1 MRYFP
6 VVLIF
11 VFGSFCADAQQV
23 LRGKVVMP
31 DGTPPPQHVL
41 IERVCAGGTPV
52 QEAVAGKQGEFF
64 WRAPNATQGV
74 GGTVLVRC
82 YLRAR
87 LKDMLSDY
95 LDLQDARLFANL
107 QLPTMVLRRSSDR
120 VEGPK
125 LSPAAVK
132 TWDAAVKAYRAS
144 EWANAERLAREVARA
159 APQFAAAW
167 NAVGLA
173 ANEQK
178 KFTEAREAFQK
189 AAAAD
194 PATLA
199 YKLRLAR
206 AEISLQLWADAAKT
220 AEAVIQ
226 ADDTHQLPEAE
237 LNLGIARYMLNDAEA
252 ARTHWERYLERT
264 PSGTNADLIR
274 LKLDEMRRGTTRPIT
289 TEEISGTEPEPEFT
303 AGVEASVPGGR
314 KALAAIA
321 HMATVPAA
329 GSFFLEYCRAI
340 STQTSRMTQNAVPKY
355 AQALTQYVVSV
366 TELMDLGERKGM
378 RVGFKLKL
386 ADEKTERVLGLLGW
400 RISERGA
407 QRIVE
412 PGDRAID
419 GARQIIPRVLGID
432 ELAMKQALESGGT
445 FEFAVESETA
455 EVTGGA
461 AWNNELRVFPTLPG
475 GIAEAF
481 VRDPKLARTYAGL
494 AAMPHELAAAMVK
507 NLGLHALTLQHAAL
521 WLYGDTFRLGPNG
534 VAATPGGPGVDAT
547 WAKLAGVS
555 PSEAA
560 KFFTALLT
568 VDHGR
573 LAAFY
578 AAVARGDEAHQ
589 RFFTSSLA
597 QAQRAYAWYR
607 DSDELRDGV
616 GNVPAGCQARVFRE
630 LPLEGRSG
638 DVWSSDLEA
647 ELAIAD
653 LARKRG
659 RAIDAESARLLTR
672 NFAEWRTLWPYFE
685 TLPGLGSAE
694 FQALER
700 FNAEA
705 ASRARS
711 LRESTMAQW
720 HSAAA
725 LIVLGRKAGSL
736 DDAAAARAFGALCRT
751 GDGLQVVREAAGGA
765 SDLDEAVAGGLLRL
779 TGERRAAFDAIRELQ
794 SAPRLSAAG
803 DDRGMALAGAVYGAM
818 LDPNGLLVNEDRGLL
833 RKHVFAPGTA
843 LFAPASV
850 AGAHFSGG
858 FVAFE
863 EVSRRLTSAGRLPP
877 APVAAKA
884 AAADGPSDAP
894 ETLFRASGR
903 LVEINATVTDEKGK
917 LLDGL
922 RAENFAVLDRG
933 QAMPVT
939 AFENGAAPL
948 SCVLL
953 LDTSQSMDAAIAAL
967 KAAAMRLIA
976 GLRPGDSIAV
986 YSLNGGI
993 SELQPFTTDKVAAT
1007 RAVLSAELGEL
1018 TALYDG
1024 LVRVNRDLIGR
1035 TGKKVIVVL
1044 TDGEDTASTLSAETA
1059 VLRAKT
1065 AGVPI
1070 YTVAQGHAVGNA
1082 ALLKELRDMSQAT
1095 GGKAFAIRTAA
1106 EIGPVFD
1113 GVLEDL
1119 LHGYLLAFVPA
1130 GGEDRSWRRIEVKLR
1145 RPGKVRAREG
1155 YYPE

>member
-1 MRYFP
+1 MRLYS
-6 VVLIF
+6 VLLISTF
-11 VFGSFCADAQQV
+11 VSFSVHAQQV
-23 LRGKVVMP
+23 MRGKVVTA
-31 DGTPPPQHVL
+31 DGAPPPQRAL
-41 IERVCAGGTPV
+41 IERVCAGGSPI

-64 WRAPNATQGV
+64 WRLPNMTQGV
-74 GGTVLVRC
+74 SGSSMLVRC

-87 LKDMLSDY
+87 VKDMMSDY
-95 LDLQDARLFANL
+95 LDLQDARIFANL
-107 QLPTMVLRRSSDR
+107 QLPTMVLRRSGDR
-120 VEGPK
+120 TEGPK
-125 LSPAAVK
+125 LSPAALK
-132 TWDAAVKAYRAS
+132 AWDAAVKAYRAS
-144 EWANAERLAREVARA
+144 EWPEAERLAREVARMS
-159 APQFAAAW
+159 PQFAAAW
-167 NAVGLA
+167 NAAGLA

-178 KFTEAREAFQK
+178 KFAEAREAFQR

-199 YKLRLAR
+199 YKARLGR

-226 ADDTHQLPEAE
+226 ADETHQLAEAE

-264 PSGTNADLIR
+264 PAGTNADLVR
-274 LKLDEMRRGTTRPIT
+274 MKLDEMRRGATRPIT
-289 TEEISGTEPEPEFT
+289 TEEISGAEPEPEFT
-303 AGVEASVPGGR
+303 TGVEASAPGGR

-321 HMATVPAA
+321 HLSSVPAP
-329 GSFFLEYCRAI
+329 GEFFLEYCRAI
-340 STQTSRMTQNAVPKY
+340 STQTSRMTRNAIPKY
-355 AQALTQYVVSV
+355 AQALTQYVVNV

-400 RISERGA
+400 RISERGD

-432 ELAMKQALESGGT
+432 ELAMKQSLELGGT

-461 AWNNELRVFPTLPG
+461 AWNGELRVFPTLPG

-494 AAMPHELAAAMVK
+494 ASMPHELAAAMVK
-507 NLGLHALTLQHAAL
+507 NSGLHALTLQHAPL
-521 WLYGDTFRLGPNG
+521 WLYGDTFRLAQGG
-534 VAATPGGPGVDAT
+534 SAAVPGGSGAGAI
-547 WAKLAGVS
+547 WAKLAGVN
-555 PSEAA
+555 PSDAP
-560 KFFTALLT
+560 KFFASLLT

-589 RFFTSSLA
+589 RFFTASLGA
-597 QAQRAYAWYR
+597 AQRAYTWYR

-616 GNVPAGCQARVFRE
+616 GNVPAGWQARVFRE
-630 LPLEGRSG
+630 LPLDGRTG
-638 DVWSSDLEA
+638 DVWSGDLEA
-647 ELAIAD
+647 ELAIAE
-653 LARKRG
+653 LGRKRG
-659 RAIDAESARLLTR
+659 RPVDAESARLLVR
-672 NFAEWRTLWPYFE
+672 NFAEWRMLWPYFE
-685 TLPGLGSAE
+685 KLPALGAAE

-700 FNAEA
+700 FNAET
-705 ASRARS
+705 ASRARGP
-711 LRESTMAQW
+711 REATMAQW
-720 HSAAA
+720 HSVAA
-725 LIVLGRKAGSL
+725 LLVLGRQAGSL

-751 GDGLQVVREAAGGA
+751 GDGLQVVREIAGG
-765 SDLDEAVAGGLLRL
+765 SGDLDEAVASGLLRL
-779 TGERRAAFDAIRELQ
+779 TGARRAAFDAIRELQ
-794 SAPRLSAAG
+794 GAPRLSGEAA
-803 DDRGMALAGAVYGAM
+803 RGLALAGAVYGAM
-818 LDPNGLLVNEDRGLL
+818 LDPNGLLVNEDHGLL
-833 RKHVFAPGTA
+833 RKHVFVPGTA

-850 AGAHFSGG
+850 AGAHFTGG
-858 FVAFE
+858 FVGFE
-863 EVSRRLTSAGRLPP
+863 DVSRHLASAGRGAP
-877 APVAAKA
+877 AAESKPAAK
-884 AAADGPSDAP
+884 ADGPSDAP

-903 LVEINATVTDEKGK
+903 LVEINATVTDDKGK

-922 RAENFAVLDRG
+922 RAEHFAVVDRG
-933 QAMPVT
+933 TPVTVT

-976 GLRPGDSIAV
+976 GLRTGDSIAV
-986 YSLNGGI
+986 YALNGGFT
-993 SELQPFTTDKVAAT
+993 ELQPFTTDKVAAT
-1007 RAVLSAELGEL
+1007 RAVLGAELGEL

-1024 LVRVNRDLIGR
+1024 LVRVNRDLAGR

-1065 AGVPI
+1065 SGVPI

-1130 GGEDRSWRRIEVKLR
+1130 GGEDRSWRRIEVRLR

-1155 YYPE
+1155 YFPE

>member
-1 MRYFP
+1 MRSYP
-6 VVLIF
+6 VVPILIL
-11 VFGSFCADAQQV
+11 GSFCADAQQV
-23 LRGKVVMP
+23 IRGKVVMQ
-31 DGTPPPQHVL
+31 DGTPPPQHAL

-64 WRAPNATQGV
+64 WRVPNATQGV
-74 GGTVLVRC
+74 SGSVLVRC

-87 LKDMLSDY
+87 VKDMMSDY
-95 LDLQDARLFANL
+95 LDLQDARVFANL
-107 QLPTMVLRRSSDR
+107 QLPTMVLKPAGDR
-120 VEGPK
+120 TESPK
-125 LSPAAVK
+125 LPAGAVK
-132 TWDAAVKAYRAS
+132 TWTAAVKAYRAS
-144 EWANAERLAREVARA
+144 DWAEAERLAREVARA

-167 NAVGLA
+167 NAAGLA

-194 PATLA
+194 PATPA
-199 YKLRLAR
+199 YRLRVAR
-206 AEISLQLWADAAKT
+206 AEISLQLWADAAKS
-220 AEAVIQ
+220 ADAVIQ

-237 LNLGIARYMLNDAEA
+237 LNLGIARYMLHDAEA
-252 ARTHWERYLERT
+252 ARLHWERYLQRT
-264 PSGTNADLIR
+264 PSGTNADLVR
-274 LKLDEMRRGTTRPIT
+274 LKLDEMRRGAERPIT
-289 TEEISGTEPEPEFT
+289 TEEISAAEPEPEFT
-303 AGVEASVPGGR
+303 SGVEASVPGGR

-321 HMATVPAA
+321 HLASVPPAE
-329 GSFFLEYCRAI
+329 SFFLEYCRAI
-340 STQTSRMTQNAVPKY
+340 SAQTSRMTRNAVPKY
-355 AQALTQYVVSV
+355 AQALQQYVVNV
-366 TELMDLGERKGM
+366 TELMDLGERTGM
-378 RVGFKLKL
+378 RAQFHLKL
-386 ADEKTERVLGLLGW
+386 ADEKTDRVLGLLGW
-400 RISERGA
+400 RIAERGSR
-407 QRIVE
+407 RIVE

-432 ELAMKQALESGGT
+432 ELAMKQSLESGGT
-445 FEFAVESETA
+445 FDFAVESETA

-494 AAMPHELAAAMVK
+494 AAMPRELAVAMVK
-507 NLGLHALTLQHAAL
+507 NTGLHALTLQHAPL

-534 VAATPGGPGVDAT
+534 AAAVPGGTAAEAV
-547 WAKLAGVS
+547 WAKLAGVN
-555 PSEAA
+555 PSEAP

-578 AAVARGDEAHQ
+578 AAVARGDDAHQ

-597 QAQRAYAWYR
+597 QAQRAYTWYR

-616 GNVPAGCQARVFRE
+616 GNAPAGWQARVFRDVA
-630 LPLEGRSG
+630 LEGRSG
-638 DVWSSDLEA
+638 ELWSADLEA
-647 ELAIAD
+647 ELAIAE
-653 LARKRG
+653 LGKKRG
-659 RAIDAESARLLTR
+659 RAVDSESARLLTR
-672 NFAEWRTLWPYFE
+672 NFAQWRTLWPYFE
-685 TLPGLGSAE
+685 KLPELGAPE
-694 FQALER
+694 FQALEQFHAQAAGR
-700 FNAEA
+700 ARGPKEA
-705 ASRARS
+705 A
-711 LRESTMAQW
+711 LGQW
-720 HSAAA
+720 HSAVA
-725 LIVLGRKAGSL
+725 LILLGRQAGAL

-751 GDGLQVVREAAGGA
+751 GDALQVVREAAGGA
-765 SDLDEAVAGGLLRL
+765 ADLDDAVASGLLRL
-779 TGERRAAFDAIRELQ
+779 SGERRAAFDAVRELQ
-794 SAPRLSAAG
+794 NAPRLSAAG
-803 DDRGMALAGAVYGAM
+803 DDRAMALAGAVYGAM
-818 LDPNGLLVNEDRGLL
+818 LDPNGLLVNEDHGLL
-833 RKHVFAPGTA
+833 RKHVFAPATG
-843 LFAPASV
+843 LFAPTSLV
-850 AGAHFSGG
+850 GSHFTGG
-858 FVAFE
+858 FMDFE
-863 EVSRRLTSAGRLPP
+863 EVSRRLASAGTPQ
-877 APVAAKA
+877 APMMQAKA
-884 AAADGPSDAP
+884 GPADGPSDAP

-933 QAMPVT
+933 QAMAVT
-939 AFENGAAPL
+939 AFENEAAPL

-993 SELQPFTTDKVAAT
+993 SEMQPFTTDKVAAT

-1024 LVRVNRDLIGR
+1024 LVRVNRELAGR

-1044 TDGEDTASTLSAETA
+1044 TDGEDTASTLPAETA

-1070 YTVAQGHAVGNA
+1070 YTVAQGHAVGNV

-1155 YYPE
+1155 YFPE

>member
-1 MRYFP
+1 M
-6 VVLIF
+6 
-11 VFGSFCADAQQV
+11 
-23 LRGKVVMP
+23 RGKVVMP
-31 DGTPPPQHVL
+31 DGTPPPQHAQ
-41 IERVCAGGTPV
+41 IERVCAGGSPV
-52 QEAVAGKQGEFF
+52 PEAVAGKQGEFF
-64 WRAPNATQGV
+64 WRVPAGTQGV
-74 GGTVLVRC
+74 SGSVLVRC

-87 LKDMLSDY
+87 IKDMTSDL
-95 LDLQDARLFANL
+95 LDLQDARIFANL
-107 QLPTMVLRRSSDR
+107 QLPTMVLRPTGERT
-120 VEGPK
+120 EGPK
-125 LSPAAVK
+125 LSPSAAK
-132 TWDAAVKAYRAS
+132 TWDASVKAYRAS
-144 EWANAERLAREVARA
+144 EWATAERLAREVARA

-167 NAVGLA
+167 NAAGLA

-178 KFTEAREAFQK
+178 RLTEAREAFQK

-194 PATLA
+194 PATPA
-199 YKLRLAR
+199 YQLRLAR

-226 ADDTHQLPEAE
+226 ADTTHQLAEAE
-237 LNLGIARYMLNDAEA
+237 LSLGIARYMLNDLEA
-252 ARTHWERYLERT
+252 ARARWERYLERT
-264 PSGTNADLIR
+264 PSGTNADLVR
-274 LKLDEMRRGTTRPIT
+274 LKLEEMRRGTTRPIT
-289 TEEISGTEPEPEFT
+289 TEEISGAEPEPEFT
-303 AGVEASVPGGR
+303 AGVEASAPGGR

-321 HMATVPAA
+321 HLASVPAPDV
-329 GSFFLEYCRAI
+329 FFLEYCRAI
-340 STQTSRMTQNAVPKY
+340 STQTSRTTRGAIPKY
-355 AQALTQYVVSV
+355 APTLQQYVVNV

-378 RVGFKLKL
+378 RVEFRLKL
-386 ADEKTERVLGLLGW
+386 ADAQTERVLGLLGW
-400 RISERGA
+400 RVSERGGR
-407 QRIVE
+407 RIVE
-412 PGDRAID
+412 PGDQAVD
-419 GARQIIPRVLGID
+419 GARQMIPRVFGID
-432 ELAMKQALESGGT
+432 ELAMKQTLESGGT
-445 FEFAVESETA
+445 FAFAVESETA
-455 EVTGGA
+455 EVRGGA
-461 AWNNELRVFPTLPG
+461 AWNSELRVFPTLPG

-494 AAMPHELAAAMVK
+494 AAMPKELAASMVK
-507 NLGLHALTLQHAAL
+507 HMGLHALTLQHAAL
-521 WLYGDTFRLGPNG
+521 WLYADTFRLGPNG
-534 VAATPGGPGVDAT
+534 AAATPGGSAAEAT
-547 WAKLAGVS
+547 WAKLAGAS
-555 PSEAA
+555 PSDAA
-560 KFFTALLT
+560 KFFAALLT
-568 VDHGR
+568 VDRGR

-578 AAVARGDEAHQ
+578 AAVARGDDAHQ
-589 RFFTSSLA
+589 RFFTATLA

-616 GNVPAGCQARVFRE
+616 GSAPAGWQARVFRE
-630 LPLEGRSG
+630 LPIEGRSG
-638 DVWSSDLEA
+638 EVWSGDLEA
-647 ELAIAD
+647 ELAIAE
-653 LARKRG
+653 LGQKRG

-685 TLPGLGSAE
+685 KLSALGAAE

-700 FNAEA
+700 FNAETA
-705 ASRARS
+705 NRARGA
-711 LRESTMAQW
+711 RESAIGQW

-725 LIVLGRKAGSL
+725 LIVLAREAGSL

-751 GDGLQVVREAAGGA
+751 GDGLQVLRESAGGA
-765 SDLDEAVAGGLLRL
+765 ADLDEAVASGLLRL
-779 TGERRAAFDAIRELQ
+779 TGERRAAFDAVRELQ
-794 SAPRLSAAG
+794 NAPRLSAAG
-803 DDRGMALAGAVYGAM
+803 SDGVLALAGAVYGAM

-833 RKHVFAPGTA
+833 RKHVFAPGAA
-843 LFAPASV
+843 LFAPSSI
-850 AGAHFSGG
+850 AGSHFTGG
-858 FVAFE
+858 FVGFE
-863 EVSRRLTSAGRLPP
+863 EVSRHLASAGRG
-877 APVAAKA
+877 APVAVESKT
-884 AAADGPSDAP
+884 AADGPSEAP

-903 LVEINATVTDEKGK
+903 LVEVNATVTDEKGR

-933 QAMPVT
+933 QAMPIT

-1024 LVRVNRDLIGR
+1024 LVRVNRDLAGR

-1059 VLRAKT
+1059 VLRART

-1070 YTVAQGHAVGNA
+1070 YTVAQGHAVGDA
-1082 ALLKELRDMSQAT
+1082 TLLKELRDTSQAT

-1119 LHGYLLAFVPA
+1119 LHGYLLAFVPSA
-1130 GGEDRSWRRIEVKLR
+1130 GEDRSWRRIEVKLR

>member
-1 MRYFP
+1 MRYYP
-6 VVLIF
+6 VLLILI
-11 VFGSFCADAQQV
+11 FGSFCADAQQV

-31 DGTPPPQHVL
+31 DGTPPPQHAL
-41 IERVCAGGTPV
+41 IERVCAGGSPV

-74 GGTVLVRC
+74 SGSSVLVRC

-87 LKDMLSDY
+87 LKDMMSDY

-107 QLPTMVLRRSSDR
+107 QLPTMVLKRTGDR
-120 VEGPK
+120 TEGTK
-125 LSPAAVK
+125 LSASAAK
-132 TWDAAVKAYRAS
+132 TWDSAVKAYRAS
-144 EWANAERLAREVARA
+144 QWAEAERLAREVARA

-167 NAVGLA
+167 NAAGLA

-178 KFTEAREAFQK
+178 KFVEAHEAFQR
-189 AAAAD
+189 AATAD

-264 PSGTNADLIR
+264 PSGTNADLVR

-289 TEEISGTEPEPEFT
+289 TEEISATEPEPEFT
-303 AGVEASVPGGR
+303 TGVEASVPGGR

-321 HMATVPAA
+321 HMATVPPP

-340 STQTSRMTQNAVPKY
+340 STQTSRTTQNAVPKY
-355 AQALTQYVVSV
+355 AQALQQYVVNV

-378 RVGFKLKL
+378 RVQFRLKL
-386 ADEKTERVLGLLGW
+386 ADEQTERVLGLLGW
-400 RISERGA
+400 RVSERGTH
-407 QRIVE
+407 RIVE

-432 ELAMKQALESGGT
+432 ELAMKQSLESGGT

-481 VRDPKLARTYAGL
+481 ARDPKLARTYAGL
-494 AAMPHELAAAMVK
+494 ASMSHELAAAMVK

-534 VAATPGGPGVDAT
+534 GAATPGGTGAEPT

-616 GNVPAGCQARVFRE
+616 GNAPAGWQARVFRE
-630 LPLEGRSG
+630 LSLDGRSG
-638 DVWSSDLEA
+638 DLWSSDLEA

-659 RAIDAESARLLTR
+659 RAIDAESARLLAR

-685 TLPGLGSAE
+685 KLPALGSAE

-705 ASRARS
+705 GSKARG

-725 LIVLGRKAGSL
+725 LILLGRQAGSL

-765 SDLDEAVAGGLLRL
+765 GDLDESVATGLLRL
-779 TGERRAAFDAIRELQ
+779 SGERRAGFDAIRELQ
-794 SAPRLSAAG
+794 NAPRLSAAG
-803 DDRGMALAGAVYGAM
+803 DDRAMALAGAVYGAM

-843 LFAPASV
+843 LFAPSSV
-850 AGAHFSGG
+850 AGAHFAGG
-858 FVAFE
+858 FVGFE
-863 EVSRRLTSAGRLPP
+863 EVSRRLASAGRR
-877 APVAAKA
+877 APVVEAKA
-884 AAADGPSDAP
+884 QAADGPSDAP

-903 LVEINATVTDEKGK
+903 LVEINATVTDDKGK

-933 QAMPVT
+933 QAMSVT

-1007 RAVLSAELGEL
+1007 RAVLSTELGEL

-1024 LVRVNRDLIGR
+1024 LVRVNRDLAGR